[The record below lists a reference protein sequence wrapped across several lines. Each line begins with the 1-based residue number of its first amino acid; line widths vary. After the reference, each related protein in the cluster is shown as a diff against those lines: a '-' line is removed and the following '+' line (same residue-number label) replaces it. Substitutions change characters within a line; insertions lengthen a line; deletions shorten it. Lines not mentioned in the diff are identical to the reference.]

1 MPNPRLNE
9 KNACPIA
16 PIITDE
22 LILEKSG
29 VKRNFNPSIAPG
41 INNEFMQKIMR
52 MRNKHGIMM
61 FDMRSIPFC
70 TPRITITKLRRRN
83 MIVHMSGRQFPVL
96 KVENCLWNS
105 SAEEK
110 FNAPVIDW

>member
-29 VKRNFNPSIAPG
+29 VKRNFNPSTAPG
-41 INNEFMQKIMR
+41 IISELIQKIMSIIKR
-52 MRNKHGIMM
+52 HGIIIL
-61 FDMRSIPFC
+61 DMRSIPFC

>member
-29 VKRNFNPSIAPG
+29 VKRNFNPSTAPG
-41 INNEFMQKIMR
+41 IISEFMQKIMAQ
-52 MRNKHGIMM
+52 GGLVEY
-61 FDMRSIPFC
+61 
-70 TPRITITKLRRRN
+70 TKEK
-83 MIVHMSGRQFPVL
+83 L
-96 KVENCLWNS
+96 K
-105 SAEEK
+105 
-110 FNAPVIDW
+110 